1 MHDED
6 NILLVVDDSAIGQ
19 RLDRFVTEAVADLT
33 RSTVQRL
40 IEQGHI
46 TRNDK
51 PTRAAE
57 PLKRGDTI
65 SVQLPE
71 PVDTTLVPEEI
82 PLNVVYVDDDII
94 VVDKPAGMVVHP
106 APGHPRGTLVN
117 ALLWHYPGMN
127 IGGGIRPGIVHRID
141 RDTSGLLVVARN
153 DFALQ
158 QLQQQQL
165 AHTMHKEYIALV
177 EGGFKTDSGTV
188 DAAIARHP
196 RDRLRMAIMDDGRA
210 ARTHWRV
217 IERFQQQTVLALTLE
232 TGRTHQIRVHCQH
245 MRHPIIGD
253 PMYGVQISKPR
264 LERQFLHAHKL
275 GFSHPRNQAAVEFT
289 SPLPPDLQR
298 ILDFY
303 RMRNEHTW

>member
-1 MHDED
+1 
-6 NILLVVDDSAIGQ
+6 
-19 RLDRFVTEAVADLT
+19 
-33 RSTVQRL
+33 
-40 IEQGHI
+40 
-46 TRNDK
+46 
-51 PTRAAE
+51 
-57 PLKRGDTI
+57 
-65 SVQLPE
+65 
-71 PVDTTLVPEEI
+71 
-82 PLNVVYVDDDII
+82 
-94 VVDKPAGMVVHP
+94 
-106 APGHPRGTLVN
+106 
-117 ALLWHYPGMN
+117 
-127 IGGGIRPGIVHRID
+127 
-141 RDTSGLLVVARN
+141 
-153 DFALQ
+153 
-158 QLQQQQL
+158 
-165 AHTMHKEYIALV
+165 MHKEYIALV

-275 GFSHPRNQAAVEFT
+275 GFLHPRSNEAIEFS
-289 SPLPPDLQR
+289 SPLPADLQR

>member
-1 MHDED
+1 
-6 NILLVVDDSAIGQ
+6 
-19 RLDRFVTEAVADLT
+19 
-33 RSTVQRL
+33 
-40 IEQGHI
+40 
-46 TRNDK
+46 
-51 PTRAAE
+51 
-57 PLKRGDTI
+57 
-65 SVQLPE
+65 
-71 PVDTTLVPEEI
+71 
-82 PLNVVYVDDDII
+82 
-94 VVDKPAGMVVHP
+94 
-106 APGHPRGTLVN
+106 LVN

-153 DFALQ
+153 DYALQ

-196 RDRLRMAIMDDGRA
+196 RDRLRMAIMDNGRA

-275 GFSHPRNQAAVEFT
+275 GFLHPRSNAAVEFS
-289 SPLPPDLQR
+289 SPLPADLQR

-303 RMRNEHTW
+303 RMRTEHTW

>member
-1 MHDED
+1 MHEDD
-6 NILLVVDDSAIGQ
+6 NIVLVVDDSAIGQ
-19 RLDRFVTEAVADLT
+19 RLDRFVTAAVADLT

-57 PLKRGDTI
+57 LLKRGDQI

-71 PVDTTLVPEEI
+71 PIDTTLVPEEI
-82 PLNVVYVDDDII
+82 PLNTVYSDDDII

-141 RDTSGLLVVARN
+141 RDTSGLLVIARN
-153 DFALQ
+153 DYALQ
-158 QLQQQQL
+158 QLQHQQL

-196 RDRLRMAIMDDGRA
+196 RDRLRMAIVADGRA

-275 GFSHPRNQAAVEFT
+275 GFLHPRSQTAVEFS

-303 RMRNEHTW
+303 RMKNEHTW

>member
-1 MHDED
+1 MHDD
-6 NILLVVDDSAIGQ
+6 DSILLVVDDSAIGQ

-71 PVDTTLVPEEI
+71 PVDTALVPEEI

-153 DFALQ
+153 DYALQ

-275 GFSHPRNQAAVEFT
+275 GFLHPRSNEAMEFS
-289 SPLPPDLQR
+289 SPLPADLQR

>member
-1 MHDED
+1 MHDD
-6 NILLVVDDSAIGQ
+6 DSILLVVDETAIGQ

-275 GFSHPRNQAAVEFT
+275 GFSHPRSQAAVEFT

>member
-1 MHDED
+1 MHDD
-6 NILLVVDDSAIGQ
+6 DSIVLVVDDSAIGQ
-19 RLDRFVTEAVADLT
+19 RLDRFVTDAVADMT

-57 PLKRGDTI
+57 PLKRGDQI
-65 SVQLPE
+65 SVQVPE
-71 PVDTTLVPEEI
+71 AVDTTLVPEEI

-141 RDTSGLLVVARN
+141 RDTSGLLVIARN
-153 DFALQ
+153 DYALQ

-196 RDRLRMAIMDDGRA
+196 RDRLRMAIMDDGRP

-264 LERQFLHAHKL
+264 LERQFLHAQKL
-275 GFSHPRNQAAVEFT
+275 GFLHPRSQEAVEFN
-289 SPLPPDLQR
+289 SPLPSDLQR

-303 RMRNEHTW
+303 RMKNAQTW

>member
-1 MHDED
+1 MHDD
-6 NILLVVDDSAIGQ
+6 DSILLVVDDSAIGQ

-57 PLKRGDTI
+57 PLKRGDRI

-117 ALLWHYPGMN
+117 ALLWHYPGMH

-141 RDTSGLLVVARN
+141 RDTSGLLVIARN

-275 GFSHPRNQAAVEFT
+275 GFLHPRSNEAVEFS
-289 SPLPPDLQR
+289 SPLPADLQR

>member
-1 MHDED
+1 
-6 NILLVVDDSAIGQ
+6 
-19 RLDRFVTEAVADLT
+19 
-33 RSTVQRL
+33 
-40 IEQGHI
+40 
-46 TRNDK
+46 
-51 PTRAAE
+51 
-57 PLKRGDTI
+57 
-65 SVQLPE
+65 
-71 PVDTTLVPEEI
+71 
-82 PLNVVYVDDDII
+82 
-94 VVDKPAGMVVHP
+94 
-106 APGHPRGTLVN
+106 
-117 ALLWHYPGMN
+117 
-127 IGGGIRPGIVHRID
+127 
-141 RDTSGLLVVARN
+141 
-153 DFALQ
+153 Q

-196 RDRLRMAIMDDGRA
+196 RDRLRMAIMDNGRA

-275 GFSHPRNQAAVEFT
+275 GFLHPRSHEAIEFS

-303 RMRNEHTW
+303 RMRNEHSW

>member
-1 MHDED
+1 MHDD
-6 NILLVVDDSAIGQ
+6 DSILLVVDDSAIGQ

>member
-1 MHDED
+1 MHDD
-6 NILLVVDDSAIGQ
+6 DSILLVVDDSAIGE

-57 PLKRGDTI
+57 PLKRGDRI

-106 APGHPRGTLVN
+106 APGHTRGTLVN
-117 ALLWHYPGMN
+117 ALLWHYPGMH

-141 RDTSGLLVVARN
+141 RDTSGLLVIARN
-153 DFALQ
+153 DYALQ

-275 GFSHPRNQAAVEFT
+275 GFLHPRSNEAIEFS
-289 SPLPPDLQR
+289 SPLPADLQR

>member
-1 MHDED
+1 MHDD
-6 NILLVVDDSAIGQ
+6 DSILLVVDDSAIGQ

-153 DFALQ
+153 DYALQ

-196 RDRLRMAIMDDGRA
+196 RDRLRMAIMDNGRA

-275 GFSHPRNQAAVEFT
+275 GFLHPRSNAAVEFS
-289 SPLPPDLQR
+289 SPLPADLQR

>member
-1 MHDED
+1 MHDD
-6 NILLVVDDSAIGQ
+6 DSILLVVDDSAIGE

-57 PLKRGDTI
+57 PLKRGDRI

-117 ALLWHYPGMN
+117 ALLWHYPGMH

-141 RDTSGLLVVARN
+141 RDTSGLLVIARN
-153 DFALQ
+153 DYALQ

-177 EGGFKTDSGTV
+177 EVGFKTDSGTV

-275 GFSHPRNQAAVEFT
+275 GFLHPRSNEAIEFS
-289 SPLPPDLQR
+289 SPLPADLQR

>member
-1 MHDED
+1 MHDD
-6 NILLVVDDSAIGQ
+6 ASIVLVVDDTAIGQ

-275 GFSHPRNQAAVEFT
+275 GFSHPRSQAAVEFT

>member
-6 NILLVVDDSAIGQ
+6 NILLVVDETAIGQ

-275 GFSHPRNQAAVEFT
+275 GFSHPRSQVAVEFT

>member
-6 NILLVVDDSAIGQ
+6 TILLVVDDSAIGQ

-275 GFSHPRNQAAVEFT
+275 GFSHPRSQAAVEFT

>member
-6 NILLVVDDSAIGQ
+6 NILPVVDETAIGQ

-165 AHTMHKEYIALV
+165 THTMHKEYIALV

-275 GFSHPRNQAAVEFT
+275 GFSHPRSQAAVEFT

>member
-1 MHDED
+1 MHDD
-6 NILLVVDDSAIGQ
+6 DSILLVVDDSAIGE

-153 DFALQ
+153 DYALQ

-275 GFSHPRNQAAVEFT
+275 GFLHPRSNEAIEFS
-289 SPLPPDLQR
+289 SPLPADLQR

>member
-1 MHDED
+1 
-6 NILLVVDDSAIGQ
+6 
-19 RLDRFVTEAVADLT
+19 
-33 RSTVQRL
+33 
-40 IEQGHI
+40 
-46 TRNDK
+46 
-51 PTRAAE
+51 
-57 PLKRGDTI
+57 
-65 SVQLPE
+65 
-71 PVDTTLVPEEI
+71 
-82 PLNVVYVDDDII
+82 
-94 VVDKPAGMVVHP
+94 
-106 APGHPRGTLVN
+106 

-275 GFSHPRNQAAVEFT
+275 GFSHPRSQAAVEFT

>member
-1 MHDED
+1 MHDD
-6 NILLVVDDSAIGQ
+6 DSILLVVDDSAIGQ

-57 PLKRGDTI
+57 PLKRGDKI

-71 PVDTTLVPEEI
+71 PVDTSLVAEEI

-94 VVDKPAGMVVHP
+94 VVDKPAGMVVLP

-117 ALLWHYPGMN
+117 ALLWHYPDMN

-153 DFALQ
+153 DYALQ

-232 TGRTHQIRVHCQH
+232 TGRTHQIRVHCQY

-275 GFSHPRNQAAVEFT
+275 GFSHPRSNAAVEFV
-289 SPLPPDLQR
+289 SPLPADLQR

>member
-1 MHDED
+1 MHDD
-6 NILLVVDDSAIGQ
+6 ASIVLVVDDTAIGQ

-188 DAAIARHP
+188 DAAIAPPPSRP
-196 RDRLRMAIMDDGRA
+196 
-210 ARTHWRV
+210 
-217 IERFQQQTVLALTLE
+217 LAH
-232 TGRTHQIRVHCQH
+232 GYH
-245 MRHPIIGD
+245 G
-253 PMYGVQISKPR
+253 
-264 LERQFLHAHKL
+264 
-275 GFSHPRNQAAVEFT
+275 
-289 SPLPPDLQR
+289 
-298 ILDFY
+298 
-303 RMRNEHTW
+303 

>member
-1 MHDED
+1 MHDD
-6 NILLVVDDSAIGQ
+6 DSIVLVVDDTAIGQ

-275 GFSHPRNQAAVEFT
+275 GFSHPRSQAAVEFT

>member
-1 MHDED
+1 MHDD
-6 NILLVVDDSAIGQ
+6 DSILLVVDDSAIGE

-57 PLKRGDTI
+57 PLKRGDRI

-117 ALLWHYPGMN
+117 ALLWHYPGMH

-141 RDTSGLLVVARN
+141 RDTSGLLVIARN
-153 DFALQ
+153 DYALQ

-275 GFSHPRNQAAVEFT
+275 GFLHPRSNEAIEFS
-289 SPLPPDLQR
+289 SPLPADLQR

>member
-275 GFSHPRNQAAVEFT
+275 GFSHPRSQAAVEFT

>member
-1 MHDED
+1 MHDD
-6 NILLVVDDSAIGQ
+6 DSILLVVDDSAIGQ

-57 PLKRGDTI
+57 PLKRGDKI

-71 PVDTTLVPEEI
+71 PVDTTLVAEDI

-117 ALLWHYPGMN
+117 ALLWHYPGMH

-141 RDTSGLLVVARN
+141 RDTSGLLVIARN
-153 DFALQ
+153 DYALQ

-275 GFSHPRNQAAVEFT
+275 GFLHPRSNEAVEFS